1 MPAWERT
8 ALNDDYYVLAP
19 ALPLPS
25 VSLEMHRV
33 SESDPSRSADV
44 SRPTMREGEESVPE
58 SLEEVLVS
66 QENPNAPPPPRVQL
80 EPARSWVP
88 RKDLP
93 PPPPPSSLP
102 SAQRRSADASLPTIG
117 EETPVTNTDHMQAG
131 EKDAATKTL
140 SELEK
145 DVDAQLAVLCEKVD
159 HFKTTY
165 GVMISGVPSNYATA
179 GDISRLVNDADIAY
193 KAFFGKDS
201 LQLPFYQA
209 MKTWK
214 QTCDRYL
221 KENES
226 ANRAKAVG
234 SHHKRKACDIGDFD
248 EDVAVIAKC
257 LRSDVEKA
265 NVPSHGFSDSLDDY
279 PAMPL
284 LTSAHK
290 AEIVA
295 FGTIPQLQ
303 TMLKWSSRELT
314 KSDEQDFTS
323 QFSNKKLLQE
333 IEKVELLV
341 SPQLACKTDLT
352 FLPSQSELK
361 RSIFSFQLTTLS
373 YPHFDI
379 NVTSFALPE
388 VRLQVLEAYAL
399 FLFPVGRVEGDTISD
414 RKDLQLQ

>member
-1 MPAWERT
+1 
-8 ALNDDYYVLAP
+8 
-19 ALPLPS
+19 
-25 VSLEMHRV
+25 
-33 SESDPSRSADV
+33 
-44 SRPTMREGEESVPE
+44 
-58 SLEEVLVS
+58 
-66 QENPNAPPPPRVQL
+66 
-80 EPARSWVP
+80 
-88 RKDLP
+88 
-93 PPPPPSSLP
+93 
-102 SAQRRSADASLPTIG
+102 
-117 EETPVTNTDHMQAG
+117 
-131 EKDAATKTL
+131 
-140 SELEK
+140 
-145 DVDAQLAVLCEKVD
+145 
-159 HFKTTY
+159 
-165 GVMISGVPSNYATA
+165 
-179 GDISRLVNDADIAY
+179 
-193 KAFFGKDS
+193 
-201 LQLPFYQA
+201 

-214 QTCDRYL
+214 QTCDRFL

-373 YPHFDI
+373 HPHFDI

-399 FLFPVGRVEGDTISD
+399 FLFPVGRVEGDTISEKIAKISNFSKSD
-414 RKDLQLQ
+414 LIDTCKAVGACAMVTPGQLVAIPGGWFVVSHGTTDGCNFVRWNFLRKDMFGRVAATLQSFLQALEVLKDTEYQALHDVISSHLGADDNA